1 MVNNIDKAKSYIGF
15 AIKSR
20 KIKFGVDDILKL
32 KTADLI
38 LVSDSLAESGLKK
51 IKMFALNKSITMC
64 MLREDQFNELIENT
78 SIKVTAIL
86 DINLA
91 EAIKK
96 NLAN

>member
-1 MVNNIDKAKSYIGF
+1 MVNNIDKVKSYIGF

-51 IKMFALNKSITMC
+51 IKVFALNKSITMR
-64 MLREDQFNELIENT
+64 MLGEDQFNELIENT
-78 SIKVTAIL
+78 SIKVAAIL